1 MKKQLYRLGAA
12 SLLLVAVLV
21 SGCGLETEKADELIR
36 SANDTIAAFQPKLV
50 EVEGL
55 LLVAREQ
62 AGASAGDDIT
72 RLETAQALTEEVDSG
87 IREAKSKIDEAASLN
102 IEEQKRSYLEA
113 KSKSLDIMLSLNETM
128 SELVAILI
136 ADPTTQNPET
146 LPRWA
151 ELVETMNGQSRQLL
165 EAETEASKIV
175 EANGE

>member
-1 MKKQLYRLGAA
+1 MKKQFHTLVAA
-12 SLLLVAVLV
+12 ALLLVAVLV

-36 SANDTIAAFQPKLV
+36 SANDTIAAFQPKLAQV
-50 EVEGL
+50 EEL
-55 LLVAREQ
+55 LLAARDQ
-62 AGASAGDDIT
+62 AESRVGDNVT
-72 RLETAQALTEEVDSG
+72 RLETAQSLTGEVDSG

-128 SELVAILI
+128 GELAAILV

-146 LPRWA
+146 LSRWA